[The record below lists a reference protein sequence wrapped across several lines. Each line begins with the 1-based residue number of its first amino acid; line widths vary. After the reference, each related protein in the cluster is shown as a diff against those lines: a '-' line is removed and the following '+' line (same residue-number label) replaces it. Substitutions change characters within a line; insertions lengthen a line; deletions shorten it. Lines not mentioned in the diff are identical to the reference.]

1 MIDGFLFLCYNIG
14 KLSERTVKRMP
25 CENIIEMI
33 GREWVVRTLRLCGA
47 EARECDTS
55 ASDYEIFRALCRVMP
70 LLSGHRLA
78 ERVSAVLKS
87 GFGINFELSPKT
99 CDEIWTSTA
108 DRLLQA
114 PMRTEEIAALSST
127 KIAPV
132 EWNPTHRIACSTAL
146 SATSLAG
153 TGAESFDAWMREI
166 EGVIGDAAASGCKQI
181 FFLLPEAYIDRRPDV
196 YHVDLVLHKPQRDKE
211 DIDLLHAQLMRVLA
225 QLAQQSDMQL
235 IVRVEC
241 GAVDAVALLDR
252 VEREVGLPTLVWTTA
267 EVETRNALI
276 AWSEK
281 PHANSVFGALTECDY
296 PSKSAL
302 LDAVGEWAVD
312 YPIGRLRILT
322 QS

>member
-1 MIDGFLFLCYNIG
+1 
-14 KLSERTVKRMP
+14 MP
-25 CENIIEMI
+25 CQNIIEMI
-33 GREWVVRTLRLCGA
+33 GRESVVRTLRLCGE
-47 EARECDTS
+47 EAHECGDS

-78 ERVSAVLKS
+78 ARVSAILENS
-87 GFGINFELSPKT
+87 FGINSVLSPKT
-99 CDEIWTSTA
+99 CDEIWISTA
-108 DRLLQA
+108 DRLVQA
-114 PMRTEEIAALSST
+114 PMRAEEIADFSPT
-127 KIAPV
+127 KISMV
-132 EWNPTHRIACSTAL
+132 EWNPAHRIACSSAL
-146 SATSLAG
+146 SAKPLIC
-153 TGAESFDAWMREI
+153 TGAGSFDAWAREI
-166 EGVIGDAAASGCKQI
+166 ERMFDDAEASGCKQI
-181 FFLLPEAYIDRRPDV
+181 FFVLPEAYTDRRPDV
-196 YHVDLVLHKPQRDKE
+196 YHVDLVLHKPQRDKG

-225 QLAQQSDMQL
+225 QLAQRTDMQL

-241 GAVDAVALLDR
+241 GAENAVALLDR

-312 YPIGRLRILT
+312 YPVERLRILT